1 MSDKLANLRLA
12 AVQAAPV
19 YMNKAAS
26 VEKACRLIREA
37 GAKGADFVGFPENFI
52 PGHPVWFYYHP
63 ATSKKSMDL
72 AVELFNNSVEIE
84 SPEVDAICE
93 AAAEARTFVVM
104 GLTERRPNTTG
115 TLYNTQLFIDRRG
128 QIVGKHQKLVPTI
141 GERIVHTGGSGDTQ
155 GAVMSEFGPV
165 SGLCCGENSN
175 PMAVSLLAAQYTRI
189 HVANWPNHF
198 IPGYLTMGDNALLAS
213 RNIAYMCKCFVISS
227 CGTNSPE
234 MIELIAATEEDKK
247 FMHEPNQSGGSAI
260 IDPIGRIIAGPL
272 PGNEEG
278 ILYADVDLQAT
289 IRARVVHDFGGHYN
303 RADVFRL
310 EVNDR
315 PGPLFAKSG
324 DQARPRPNLMEADA
338 DRHQMITNQ
347 NGRLLEPRAFLEL
360 EHDQSRS

>member
-1 MSDKLANLRLA
+1 MSDKLAKLRLA
-12 AVQAAPV
+12 AVQAAPI
-19 YMNKAAS
+19 YMNKAAT

-37 GAKGADFVGFPENFI
+37 GEKGADYVGFPENFI

-72 AVELFNNSVEIE
+72 AVELFNNSVEIP
-84 SPEVDAICE
+84 SPEVDAICQ
-93 AAAEARTFVVM
+93 AAADARTFVVM
-104 GLTERRPNTTG
+104 GLTERKANTTG

-141 GERIVHTGGSGDTQ
+141 GERIVHTGGCGDTQ
-155 GAVMSEFGPV
+155 GVVMSEYGPV

-213 RNIAYMCKCFVISS
+213 RNVAYMCKCYVISA

-234 MIELIAATEEDKK
+234 MIELLAANEEDKK
-247 FMHEPNQSGGSAI
+247 FMKEPIQSGGSAI

-272 PGNEEG
+272 AGNEEG
-278 ILYADVDLQAT
+278 ILCADVDLEAT

-310 EVNDR
+310 QVNDR
-315 PGPLFAKSG
+315 PNSLFVKTG
-324 DQARPRPNLMEADA
+324 DQERGHGAMNVESEAQVMLA
-338 DRHQMITNQ
+338 SQ
-347 NGRLLEPRAFLEL
+347 NGRLADARTLLEI
-360 EHDQSRS
+360 EHDRSRG